1 MIALLALVSI
11 SFDASLRNVLQ
22 VLVSFSDDLRKLHGL
37 LVDVIDFQE
46 SKRQRRLVVLEGID
60 LYKGLGDFLE
70 VLQVRA

>member
-37 LVDVIDFQE
+37 LVDVIDFKNP
-46 SKRQRRLVVLEGID
+46 SGRGVLWSSRD
-60 LYKGLGDFLE
+60 LI
-70 VLQVRA
+70 